1 MVGTTQRFGKSEEKV
16 TAARVFKETEFES
29 IIRKAR
35 ASERYDLASFQ
46 NFRDCAERLYNA
58 MKSAARES
66 ARYHDLRFDI
76 RNSLRARMMRHGQ
89 GGDSKFLATMAQEDK
104 KEMMEL
110 EELGHK
116 ELTKSR
122 KLHDELRAMRY

>member
-1 MVGTTQRFGKSEEKV
+1 VK
-16 TAARVFKETEFES
+16 AARVLKETEFDS
-29 IIRKAR
+29 IIREAR
-35 ASERYDLASFQ
+35 ASERYDLASR
-46 NFRDCAERLYNA
+46 NFRDGAERLYNA
-58 MKSAARES
+58 MTSAARES

-76 RNSLRARMMRHGQ
+76 RNSLRSRMMRHGQ
-89 GGDSKFLATMAQEDK
+89 GRDSKFLATMAQEDK

-122 KLHDELRAMRY
+122 KLRDELRAMRY

>member
-1 MVGTTQRFGKSEEKV
+1 
-16 TAARVFKETEFES
+16 
-29 IIRKAR
+29 
-35 ASERYDLASFQ
+35 
-46 NFRDCAERLYNA
+46 
-58 MKSAARES
+58 
-66 ARYHDLRFDI
+66 
-76 RNSLRARMMRHGQ
+76 
-89 GGDSKFLATMAQEDK
+89 MAQEDK